1 MMVVF
6 MMGFDVSFGG
16 CGCLWWMVR
25 TYRQK
30 LFYRLLCGTIFVF
43 ELRLAHIKS
52 LQKLLWVYK
61 ITQIPVSKIISNF
74 VL

>member
-1 MMVVF
+1 MVV
-6 MMGFDVSFGG
+6 DVYGG
-16 CGCLWWMVR
+16 CCVLIG
-25 TYRQK
+25 K
-30 LFYRLLCGTIFVF
+30 SLFYRLLCGTIFVF

-74 VL
+74 AL